1 MTDFNMEQTV
11 NAFATA
17 MGNGATMG
25 KLFREAVDYVIE
37 TRDTTVI
44 LRMIQRAEKRGDK
57 AAASL
62 VRSTF
67 GKVFVGAKVNT
78 KAGNIIGIKIAG
90 SDISNWAL
98 SALHALA
105 DDKVSMRGPKWK
117 AAFTTEKETPAFD
130 LQAFVARALKAHPEV
145 SKAVFAA
152 AFQAA

>member
-1 MTDFNMEQTV
+1 MNIDQTV

-17 MGNGATMG
+17 MGNGAAMG
-25 KLFREAVDYVIE
+25 KLFKQAVDYVIE

-62 VRSTF
+62 VRFTF
-67 GKVFVGAKVNT
+67 GKVFTGAKVNT
-78 KAGNIIGIKIAG
+78 KAGNIVGIKIAG
-90 SDISNWAL
+90 SDVSNSAMA
-98 SALHALA
+98 ALHDLVA
-105 DDKVSMRGPKWK
+105 DGASMRGTKWK
-117 AAFTTEKETPAFD
+117 AAFTTEVEKPAFD

>member
-1 MTDFNMEQTV
+1 MNIDQTV

-17 MGNGATMG
+17 MGNGAAMG
-25 KLFREAVDYVIE
+25 KLFKQAVDYVIE
-37 TRDTTVI
+37 TRDTTII

-62 VRSTF
+62 VRYTF
-67 GKVFVGAKVNT
+67 GKIFVGAKVNT
-78 KAGNIIGIKIAG
+78 KAGNLVGIKIAG
-90 SDISNWAL
+90 SDVSNSAMA
-98 SALHALA
+98 ALHDLVA
-105 DDKVSMRGPKWK
+105 DGASMRGTKWK
-117 AAFTTEKETPAFD
+117 AAFATEVEKPAFD